1 MLDMRS
7 TAHTVCSERPLI
19 GATRLFM
26 VVVVESTAVYGFYS
40 WARGWELGALK
51 QLGRALVQ
59 LVVCRRSRQ
68 QRSREGG
75 GGELREKC
83 FIDVCAIALVSAHR
97 PAAPPPPPT
106 PARARAPC
114 TGRRTSSSTTCS
126 YAYAPTTCCC
136 ALVEVRALRGVV
148 RARPPRVPVVRVAE
162 ERGVLDLL
170 ERAGVVAHGLRP
182 ARRAVG
188 ASDLGR

>member
-59 LVVCRRSRQ
+59 LVVRRSRQ

-106 PARARAPC
+106 PARARERRVPAVGPAPP
-114 TGRRTSSSTTCS
+114 R
-126 YAYAPTTCCC
+126 
-136 ALVEVRALRGVV
+136 
-148 RARPPRVPVVRVAE
+148 RARTRTRRQRAAARLSKSGHCAASFARGLHVYQWYAWQKNAE
-162 ERGVLDLL
+162 YSTSLSASAVY
-170 ERAGVVAHGLRP
+170 RP
-182 ARRAVG
+182 
-188 ASDLGR
+188 